1 MSMPRDPRTPEYR
14 DRLLARW
21 DAWERIATRRADPA
35 SVASCASVTA
45 ACDVAERLA
54 RAYLAPARADL
65 EARGAIVDVSRW

>member
-1 MSMPRDPRTPEYR
+1 MSTVTR

-35 SVASCASVTA
+35 SVATCASVTA

-54 RAYLAPARADL
+54 RAYLEPARAEL
-65 EARGAIVDVSRW
+65 VARGAVLDMSRW